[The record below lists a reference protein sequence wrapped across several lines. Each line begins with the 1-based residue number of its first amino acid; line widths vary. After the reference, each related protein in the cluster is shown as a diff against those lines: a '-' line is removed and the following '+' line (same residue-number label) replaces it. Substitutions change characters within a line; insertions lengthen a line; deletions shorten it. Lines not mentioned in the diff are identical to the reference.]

1 MCVESFL
8 EAYLQ
13 LKVKRLS
20 NLNGSFCQ
28 IYLFRLNI
36 FYCFSLPRNLW
47 SCSVLYSYYTVLV
60 FPTCFE
66 GISQNEYLYK
76 WKPLLNKL
84 AMWTHN
90 SYLTFYCNSSE
101 KQFLK
106 GVLVRKCHHIMIR
119 GKFRTPSNISD
130 GAFIWK

>member
-1 MCVESFL
+1 MCVECFL
-8 EAYLQ
+8 VAYLQ

-36 FYCFSLPRNLW
+36 FTVFHYQEISGLTLYC
-47 SCSVLYSYYTVLV
+47 TTIV
-60 FPTCFE
+60 FPTFFE